1 MVPLAGMNGMTW
13 YVWEM
18 KHVKYSNHVKP
29 KKCLQ
34 QLQNAS
40 KYCKIK
46 IGKGRLEEN
55 IYGQNLLTRP
65 ILLYKNQGA
74 KEKLKIA
81 VEDPTRLFYKN
92 LLKISD
98 LKVSHK
104 SFRTS
109 TSDTGDLQNFPWI
122 DFCESREDTN
132 KIFSRSSF
140 PQRSLESTRSGS
152 KYSKSSNQDQK
163 ENLTRLSYNYKDQYS
178 FSRTS
183 SEDSARGSINTSIT
197 GIFKTFMQRTSIRFH
212 EDHHNILPQG
222 PLQDRCHET
231 FINWLSEHRATTNT
245 DETRTKCWDSRVRYQ
260 NDQNEHRSAM
270 RSWNTK
276 SRI

>member
-1 MVPLAGMNGMTW
+1 MNVVRDQGPLSWDEWDDMVCLR
-13 YVWEM
+13 M

-55 IYGQNLLTRP
+55 IYGQNLLTRTYTTIQEP
-65 ILLYKNQGA
+65 GRQRETQNCRRGS
-74 KEKLKIA
+74 
-81 VEDPTRLFYKN
+81 EDPTRLFYKN

-212 EDHHNILPQG
+212 EEHHNILPQG

-231 FINWLSEHRATTNT
+231 FIN
-245 DETRTKCWDSRVRYQ
+245 
-260 NDQNEHRSAM
+260 
-270 RSWNTK
+270 
-276 SRI
+276 